1 MSKVAN
7 FKRDINDVKNK
18 LENFKITDDLDEDQR
33 NLEEIEEEM
42 RRIEGELDVAEE
54 EMKDDEESN
63 RPLLDKFKEQKSELD
78 VLKNNFQKI
87 QQNFTDA
94 HRDELLKRDKL
105 TGAERKKA
113 QNDMA
118 KDLVKETDR
127 QGLMLEDVH
136 KKVIGANQDLTDM
149 SVEAQKQGEKIGNL
163 GEQVIE
169 MDQSVKKTG
178 NTMGEIEGRICCRK
192 FVLCLGI
199 FILFLLNI
207 IFVFL
212 IIAKKFQWK
221 PFGPKDE
228 PAKTDSHSGQSDEAK
243 SDDPKSDEKSDDPKS
258 DTPSDTSAPQLS
270 IINGINLE
278 ADQEVNFSSFS
289 GKPLP
294 FVLLKAGEST
304 TSQSDSFKQNME
316 SAKMKSINLGAYWL
330 ITKENENEA
339 IDEAKAVNDFL
350 TQLKKENKL
359 SDLDYDFYL
368 TFDQNNQLL
377 KEYALI
383 DKLCAEL
390 KEISCGIALS
400 SSNYE
405 NYFKNNLDKIQNIKS
420 FWLEPSE
427 DYDIENVNNL
437 AFWKTR
443 ENIKVGDNEY
453 SVIKAKE

>member
-7 FKRDINDVKNK
+7 FKRDINDVKNR

-33 NLEEIEEEM
+33 NLKDIEEVIK
-42 RRIEGELDVAEE
+42 RIEGELDEAEE

-192 FVLCLGI
+192 FILCLGI

-228 PAKTDSHSGQSDEAK
+228 PAKTDSHQGSDGK
-243 SDDPKSDEKSDDPKS
+243 SDDKSDEKSDDPKS
-258 DTPSDTSAPQLS
+258 DTPSDTSAPPTS

-289 GKPLP
+289 GKSLP

-316 SAKMKSINLGAYWL
+316 SDNL
-330 ITKENENEA
+330 N
-339 IDEAKAVNDFL
+339 DE
-350 TQLKKENKL
+350 
-359 SDLDYDFYL
+359 
-368 TFDQNNQLL
+368 
-377 KEYALI
+377 
-383 DKLCAEL
+383 
-390 KEISCGIALS
+390 G
-400 SSNYE
+400 
-405 NYFKNNLDKIQNIKS
+405 
-420 FWLEPSE
+420 
-427 DYDIENVNNL
+427 
-437 AFWKTR
+437 
-443 ENIKVGDNEY
+443 NEY
-453 SVIKAKE
+453 N

>member
-42 RRIEGELDVAEE
+42 RRIEGELDAAEE

-163 GEQVIE
+163 GEHVIE
-169 MDQSVKKTG
+169 IDQSVKKTG
-178 NTMGEIEGRICCRK
+178 NTMSEIEGRICCRK

-221 PFGPKDE
+221 PFGPKDD
-228 PAKTDSHSGQSDEAK
+228 PPKTDAPSDQK
-243 SDDPKSDEKSDDPKS
+243 SDQKSDEKSDDPKS

-289 GKPLP
+289 GKSLP

-304 TSQSDSFKQNME
+304 TSKSDSFKQNME

>member
-7 FKRDINDVKNK
+7 FKRDINDVKNR

-163 GEQVIE
+163 GEHVIE
-169 MDQSVKKTG
+169 IDQSVKKTG
-178 NTMGEIEGRICCRK
+178 NTMSEIEGRICCRK

-221 PFGPKDE
+221 PFGKDPE
-228 PAKTDSHSGQSDEAK
+228 PAKTDSQK
-243 SDDPKSDEKSDDPKS
+243 SDDKSDDKSDEKSDDPKS

-289 GKPLP
+289 GKSLP

-304 TSQSDSFKQNME
+304 TSKSDSFKQNME

-443 ENIKVGDNEY
+443 ENIKVGDTEY

>member
-42 RRIEGELDVAEE
+42 RRIEGELEVAEDE
-54 EMKDDEESN
+54 IKDDEESN
-63 RPLLDKFKEQKSELD
+63 RPLLDKFKEQKSELN

-192 FVLCLGI
+192 FILCLGI

-221 PFGPKDE
+221 PFGKDPE
-228 PAKTDSHSGQSDEAK
+228 PAKTDSQK
-243 SDDPKSDEKSDDPKS
+243 SDDKSDDKSDEKSDDPKS

-289 GKPLP
+289 GKSLP

-304 TSQSDSFKQNME
+304 TSKSDSFKQNME

-443 ENIKVGDNEY
+443 ENIKVGDTEY

>member
-42 RRIEGELDVAEE
+42 RRIEGELEVAEDE
-54 EMKDDEESN
+54 IKDDEESN

-163 GEQVIE
+163 GEHVIE
-169 MDQSVKKTG
+169 IDQSVKKTG
-178 NTMGEIEGRICCRK
+178 NTMSEIEGRICCRK
-192 FVLCLGI
+192 FILCLGI

-221 PFGPKDE
+221 PFGKDPE
-228 PAKTDSHSGQSDEAK
+228 PAKTDSQK
-243 SDDPKSDEKSDDPKS
+243 SDDKSDDKSDEKSDDPKS

-289 GKPLP
+289 GKSLP

-443 ENIKVGDNEY
+443 ENIKVGDTEY

>member
-7 FKRDINDVKNK
+7 FKRDINDVKNR

-42 RRIEGELDVAEE
+42 RRIEGELDEAEDE
-54 EMKDDEESN
+54 IKDDEESN
-63 RPLLDKFKEQKSELD
+63 RPLLDKFKEQKSELN

-192 FVLCLGI
+192 FILCLGI

-221 PFGPKDE
+221 PFGKDPE
-228 PAKTDSHSGQSDEAK
+228 PAKTDSQK
-243 SDDPKSDEKSDDPKS
+243 SDDKSDDKSDEKSDDPKS

-289 GKPLP
+289 GKSLP

-443 ENIKVGDNEY
+443 ENIKVGDTEY

>member
-33 NLEEIEEEM
+33 NLKDIEEEIK
-42 RRIEGELDVAEE
+42 RIEGELDEAEE

-63 RPLLDKFKEQKSELD
+63 RPLLDKFKEQKSELN

-192 FVLCLGI
+192 FILCLGI

-221 PFGPKDE
+221 PFGKDPE
-228 PAKTDSHSGQSDEAK
+228 PAKTDSQK
-243 SDDPKSDEKSDDPKS
+243 SDDKSDEKSDDPKS

-289 GKPLP
+289 GKSLP

>member
-1 MSKVAN
+1 MSNVAN
-7 FKRDINDVKNK
+7 FKRDINNVKNR

-42 RRIEGELDVAEE
+42 RRIEGELEVAEDE
-54 EMKDDEESN
+54 IKDDEESN
-63 RPLLDKFKEQKSELD
+63 RPLLDKFKEQQSELN

-163 GEQVIE
+163 GEHVIE
-169 MDQSVKKTG
+169 IDQSVKKTG
-178 NTMGEIEGRICCRK
+178 NTMSEIEGRICCRK

-221 PFGPKDE
+221 PFGKDPE
-228 PAKTDSHSGQSDEAK
+228 PAKTDSQK
-243 SDDPKSDEKSDDPKS
+243 SDDKSDDKSDEKSDDPKS

-289 GKPLP
+289 GKSLP

-304 TSQSDSFKQNME
+304 TSKSDSFKQNME

-443 ENIKVGDNEY
+443 ESIKVGDTEY

>member
-7 FKRDINDVKNK
+7 FKRDINDVKNR

-33 NLEEIEEEM
+33 NLKDIEEEIK
-42 RRIEGELDVAEE
+42 RIEGELDEAEE

-192 FVLCLGI
+192 FILCLGI

-228 PAKTDSHSGQSDEAK
+228 PVKTDAPSDQKSDQKSDE
-243 SDDPKSDEKSDDPKS
+243 KSDEKSDDPKS
-258 DTPSDTSAPQLS
+258 DIPSDTSAPQLS

-289 GKPLP
+289 GKSLP

-304 TSQSDSFKQNME
+304 TSQSDSFKQKME

-377 KEYALI
+377 KEYASI

-405 NYFKNNLDKIQNIKS
+405 NYFKNNLDKIHNIKS
-420 FWLEPSE
+420 FWLEQSE

-443 ENIKVGDNEY
+443 ENIKVGDTEY
-453 SVIKAKE
+453 SIIKAKE

>member
-42 RRIEGELDVAEE
+42 RRIERELDDAEE

-63 RPLLDKFKEQKSELD
+63 RPLLDKFKEQKSELN

-192 FVLCLGI
+192 FILCLGI

-228 PAKTDSHSGQSDEAK
+228 PPKTDAPSDQK
-243 SDDPKSDEKSDDPKS
+243 SDQKSDEKSDDPKS

-289 GKPLP
+289 GKSLP

-443 ENIKVGDNEY
+443 ENIKVGDTEY

>member
-42 RRIEGELDVAEE
+42 RRIEGELEVAEDE
-54 EMKDDEESN
+54 IKDDEESN
-63 RPLLDKFKEQKSELD
+63 RPLLDKFKEQKSELN

-228 PAKTDSHSGQSDEAK
+228 PPKTDAPSDQK
-243 SDDPKSDEKSDDPKS
+243 SDQKSDEKSDDPKS
-258 DTPSDTSAPQLS
+258 DTPSDTSAPPTS

-289 GKPLP
+289 GKSLP

-377 KEYALI
+377 KEYASI

-405 NYFKNNLDKIQNIKS
+405 NYFKNN
-420 FWLEPSE
+420 
-427 DYDIENVNNL
+427 
-437 AFWKTR
+437 
-443 ENIKVGDNEY
+443 
-453 SVIKAKE
+453 

>member
-42 RRIEGELDVAEE
+42 RRIEGELEVAEDE
-54 EMKDDEESN
+54 IKDDEESN

-192 FVLCLGI
+192 FILCLGI

-228 PAKTDSHSGQSDEAK
+228 PPKTDAPSDQK
-243 SDDPKSDEKSDDPKS
+243 SDQKSDEKSDDPKS
-258 DTPSDTSAPQLS
+258 DTPSDTSAPPTS

-289 GKPLP
+289 GKSLP

-330 ITKENENEA
+330 IKKENENEA

-443 ENIKVGDNEY
+443 ENIKVGDTEY

>member
-7 FKRDINDVKNK
+7 FKRDINDVKNR

-63 RPLLDKFKEQKSELD
+63 RPLLDKFKEQKSELN

-192 FVLCLGI
+192 FILCLGI

-228 PAKTDSHSGQSDEAK
+228 PAKTDSQK
-243 SDDPKSDEKSDDPKS
+243 SDDKSDDKSDEKSDDPKS
-258 DTPSDTSAPQLS
+258 DTPSDTSAPPTS

-278 ADQEVNFSSFS
+278 ADQEVNFSSFI
-289 GKPLP
+289 GKSLP

-304 TSQSDSFKQNME
+304 TSKSDSFKQNME

>member
-7 FKRDINDVKNK
+7 FKRDINDVKNR

-42 RRIEGELDVAEE
+42 RRIEGELEVAEDE
-54 EMKDDEESN
+54 IKDDEESN

-192 FVLCLGI
+192 FILCLGI

-221 PFGPKDE
+221 PFGKDPE
-228 PAKTDSHSGQSDEAK
+228 PAKTDSQK
-243 SDDPKSDEKSDDPKS
+243 SDDKSDDKSDEKSDDPKS
-258 DTPSDTSAPQLS
+258 DTPSDTSAPPTS

-278 ADQEVNFSSFS
+278 ADQEVNFSSFI
-289 GKPLP
+289 GKSLP

-304 TSQSDSFKQNME
+304 TSKSDSFKQNME

-443 ENIKVGDNEY
+443 ENIKVGDTEY
-453 SVIKAKE
+453 SIIKAKE

>member
-178 NTMGEIEGRICCRK
+178 NTMSEIEGRICCRK
-192 FVLCLGI
+192 FILCLGI

-221 PFGPKDE
+221 PFGKDPE
-228 PAKTDSHSGQSDEAK
+228 PAKTDSQK
-243 SDDPKSDEKSDDPKS
+243 SDDKSDDKSDEKSDDPKS

-289 GKPLP
+289 GKSLP

-304 TSQSDSFKQNME
+304 TSQSDSFKQKME

-359 SDLDYDFYL
+359 SDLNYDFYL

-443 ENIKVGDNEY
+443 ENIKVGDTEY
-453 SVIKAKE
+453 SIIKAKE

>member
-42 RRIEGELDVAEE
+42 KRIEGELDVAEE

-63 RPLLDKFKEQKSELD
+63 RPLLDKFKEQQSELN

-163 GEQVIE
+163 GEHVIE

-178 NTMGEIEGRICCRK
+178 NTMSEIEGRICCRK
-192 FVLCLGI
+192 
-199 FILFLLNI
+199 
-207 IFVFL
+207 
-212 IIAKKFQWK
+212 
-221 PFGPKDE
+221 
-228 PAKTDSHSGQSDEAK
+228 
-243 SDDPKSDEKSDDPKS
+243 
-258 DTPSDTSAPQLS
+258 
-270 IINGINLE
+270 
-278 ADQEVNFSSFS
+278 
-289 GKPLP
+289 
-294 FVLLKAGEST
+294 
-304 TSQSDSFKQNME
+304 
-316 SAKMKSINLGAYWL
+316 
-330 ITKENENEA
+330 
-339 IDEAKAVNDFL
+339 
-350 TQLKKENKL
+350 
-359 SDLDYDFYL
+359 LD
-368 TFDQNNQLL
+368 
-377 KEYALI
+377 
-383 DKLCAEL
+383 
-390 KEISCGIALS
+390 
-400 SSNYE
+400 
-405 NYFKNNLDKIQNIKS
+405 
-420 FWLEPSE
+420 
-427 DYDIENVNNL
+427 
-437 AFWKTR
+437 
-443 ENIKVGDNEY
+443 
-453 SVIKAKE
+453 

>member
-7 FKRDINDVKNK
+7 FKRDINDVKNR

-78 VLKNNFQKI
+78 VLKNSFQKI

-163 GEQVIE
+163 GEHVIE

-178 NTMGEIEGRICCRK
+178 NTMSEIEGRICCRK

-212 IIAKKFQWK
+212 ILAKRFGWSFKPDSNSNSQSSPIKGIQFEQYAGGSINYDDFKGQNLTFVMLKLGESSTETLTDFITQFDNAKQKGIKVGGYWRINNAEEAINAAKK
-221 PFGPKDE
+221 
-228 PAKTDSHSGQSDEAK
+228 A
-243 SDDPKSDEKSDDPKS
+243 
-258 DTPSDTSAPQLS
+258 
-270 IINGINLE
+270 N
-278 ADQEVNFSSFS
+278 NFLI
-289 GKPLP
+289 KLKEDKKLP
-294 FVLLKAGEST
+294 
-304 TSQSDSFKQNME
+304 
-316 SAKMKSINLGAYWL
+316 
-330 ITKENENEA
+330 
-339 IDEAKAVNDFL
+339 
-350 TQLKKENKL
+350 
-359 SDLDYDFYL
+359 DYDFYL
-368 TFDQNNQLL
+368 KFEENNELL
-377 KEYALI
+377 NNYTQI
-383 DKLCAEL
+383 DALCAEI
-390 KEISCGIALS
+390 KEKSCGISLPS
-400 SSNYE
+400 TKYE
-405 NYFKNNLDKIQNIKS
+405 YFKTNIDKIKNVKS
-420 FWLEPSE
+420 FWVETVE
-427 DYDIENVNNL
+427 GQGFDDKNAKNL
-437 AFWKTR
+437 AFWKTA
-443 ENIKVGDNEY
+443 ETVTISNSKY
-453 SVIKAKE
+453 PVIMAK

>member
-63 RPLLDKFKEQKSELD
+63 RPLLDKFKEQKSELN

-192 FVLCLGI
+192 FILCLGI

-212 IIAKKFQWK
+212 IIAKKFQWA
-221 PFGPKDE
+221 PFGKKPE
-228 PAKTDSHSGQSDEAK
+228 ENPS
-243 SDDPKSDEKSDDPKS
+243 P
-258 DTPSDTSAPQLS
+258 TPTPTPTPTV
-270 IINGINLE
+270 IKGIHLE
-278 ADQEVNFSSFS
+278 ADQEFDFSTFSSNS
-289 GKPLP
+289 LT

-304 TSQSDSFKQNME
+304 TQFENFKKNAENAKSKNINRGAFWVIKKE
-316 SAKMKSINLGAYWL
+316 S
-330 ITKENENEA
+330 ENEA
-339 IDEAKAVNDFL
+339 IEEAKAANNFL
-350 TQLKKENKL
+350 TQLKNENKL
-359 SDLDYDFYL
+359 SDINYDFYL
-368 TFDQNNQLL
+368 KFDGNNPLL
-377 KEYALI
+377 KDYTLI
-383 DKLCAEL
+383 DKVCAEINEKL
-390 KEISCGIALS
+390 CGLALT
-400 SSNYE
+400 SSNYN
-405 NYFKNNLDKIQNIKS
+405 NYFKNNIDNIQKISSYWVEVDGEFDQGNAKK
-420 FWLEPSE
+420 
-427 DYDIENVNNL
+427 L
-437 AFWKTR
+437 AFWKTT
-443 ENIKVGDNEY
+443 EKVSIANVEY
-453 SVIKAKE
+453 SIIQKKN

>member
-42 RRIEGELDVAEE
+42 RRIEGELDEAEDE
-54 EMKDDEESN
+54 IKDDEESN

-163 GEQVIE
+163 GEHVIE
-169 MDQSVKKTG
+169 IDQSVKKTG
-178 NTMGEIEGRICCRK
+178 NTMSEIEGRICCRK

-212 IIAKKFQWK
+212 IIAKKFHWK

-228 PAKTDSHSGQSDEAK
+228 PPKTDAPSDQK
-243 SDDPKSDEKSDDPKS
+243 SDQKSDEKSDDPKS

-289 GKPLP
+289 GKSLP

-304 TSQSDSFKQNME
+304 TSKSDSFKQNME

-443 ENIKVGDNEY
+443 ENIKVGDTEY

>member
-42 RRIEGELDVAEE
+42 RRIEGELEVAEDE
-54 EMKDDEESN
+54 IKDDEESN
-63 RPLLDKFKEQKSELD
+63 RPLLDKFKEQKSELN

-149 SVEAQKQGEKIGNL
+149 RDVHKKVIGANQDLTDMSVEAQKQGEKIGNL
-163 GEQVIE
+163 GEHVIE
-169 MDQSVKKTG
+169 IDQSVKKTG
-178 NTMGEIEGRICCRK
+178 NTMSEIEGRICCRK
-192 FVLCLGI
+192 FILCLGI

-228 PAKTDSHSGQSDEAK
+228 PPKTDAPSDQK
-243 SDDPKSDEKSDDPKS
+243 SDQKSDEKSDDPKS
-258 DTPSDTSAPQLS
+258 DTPSDTSAPPTS
-270 IINGINLE
+270 IINGIN
-278 ADQEVNFSSFS
+278 F
-289 GKPLP
+289 
-294 FVLLKAGEST
+294 LLL
-304 TSQSDSFKQNME
+304 ME
-316 SAKMKSINLGAYWL
+316 
-330 ITKENENEA
+330 
-339 IDEAKAVNDFL
+339 
-350 TQLKKENKL
+350 
-359 SDLDYDFYL
+359 
-368 TFDQNNQLL
+368 
-377 KEYALI
+377 
-383 DKLCAEL
+383 
-390 KEISCGIALS
+390 
-400 SSNYE
+400 
-405 NYFKNNLDKIQNIKS
+405 
-420 FWLEPSE
+420 
-427 DYDIENVNNL
+427 
-437 AFWKTR
+437 
-443 ENIKVGDNEY
+443 
-453 SVIKAKE
+453 

>member
-7 FKRDINDVKNK
+7 FKRDINDVKNR

-42 RRIEGELDVAEE
+42 RRIEGELEVAEDE
-54 EMKDDEESN
+54 IKDDEESN
-63 RPLLDKFKEQKSELD
+63 RPLLDKFKEQKSELN

-163 GEQVIE
+163 GEHVIE
-169 MDQSVKKTG
+169 IDQSVKKTG
-178 NTMGEIEGRICCRK
+178 NTMGE
-192 FVLCLGI
+192 LGI

-243 SDDPKSDEKSDDPKS
+243 SDDQKSDEKSDDPKS

-289 GKPLP
+289 GKSLP

-377 KEYALI
+377 KEYASI

-443 ENIKVGDNEY
+443 ENIKVGDTEY

>member
-7 FKRDINDVKNK
+7 FKRDINDVKNR

-42 RRIEGELDVAEE
+42 RRIEGELEVAEDE
-54 EMKDDEESN
+54 IKDDEESN
-63 RPLLDKFKEQKSELD
+63 RPLLDKFKEQKSELN

-192 FVLCLGI
+192 FILCLGI

-228 PAKTDSHSGQSDEAK
+228 PPKTDA
-243 SDDPKSDEKSDDPKS
+243 PSDEKSDDPKS

-289 GKPLP
+289 GKSLP

-359 SDLDYDFYL
+359 SDLNYDFYL

-443 ENIKVGDNEY
+443 ENIKVGDTEY